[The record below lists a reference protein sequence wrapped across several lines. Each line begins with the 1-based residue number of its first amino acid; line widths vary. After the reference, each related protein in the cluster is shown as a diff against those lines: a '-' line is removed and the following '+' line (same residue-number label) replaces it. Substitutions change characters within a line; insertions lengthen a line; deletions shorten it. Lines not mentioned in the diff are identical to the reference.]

1 MRTTRYK
8 FSEIIVENQEVHS
21 PSYYIKR
28 RLFKNK
34 PAIFGLVLIIIAHI
48 IALLGYSIMPDN
60 TPDADDGA
68 NLIKKQIPGFKATII
83 KKHKNRFVEETGFF
97 TMMFEGRESPYTIE
111 PVDTFYFKG
120 DSVYYKPFQE
130 RIWER
135 SLTLDYIDFWYTGT
149 TYKLFADSSV
159 NNLLTKDSS
168 IYINSKNE
176 RIAFSK
182 KDLNAYFI
190 EHNVEDRTYVLG
202 TDKRG
207 RDMFSRLL
215 FGTRISLSIGFI
227 AVIISLIVG
236 ITFGAIGGFF
246 GGLVDRTLMWF
257 LTVTWSIPGIML
269 VIAISLALQSKGI
282 WVAFVAVGLTMW
294 VEVAR
299 VVRGQILSIKEKQFV
314 EAAHALGI
322 GSWRIIFYHIL
333 PNIVGPMIVI
343 ATSNFASAI
352 LIESG
357 LSFLGL
363 GVQPPMPSWG
373 MMVSEGYQSN
383 WSDGGWYLVF
393 LPSICISTL
402 VLAFNLLG
410 NGLRDAYDPQTAIKW

>member
-1 MRTTRYK
+1 M
-8 FSEIIVENQEVHS
+8 FGLFFIIV
-21 PSYYIKR
+21 
-28 RLFKNK
+28 
-34 PAIFGLVLIIIAHI
+34 AHI
-48 IALLGYSIMPDN
+48 IAILGYSIMPDN
-60 TPDADDGA
+60 TPNADDGA
-68 NLIKKQIPGFKATII
+68 NLIKKQAPGFSTTFI
-83 KKHKNRFVEETGFF
+83 KKHKNRVIEDVNFF
-97 TMMFEGRESPYTIE
+97 TMMIEGRENPYTIE
-111 PVDTFYFKG
+111 PVDSFYFKG
-120 DSVYYKPFQE
+120 DSIYYRAFNE

-135 SLTLDYIDFWYTGT
+135 ELTLSYIDVWYAGPTF
-149 TYKLFADSSV
+149 KLF
-159 NNLLTKDSS
+159 KDSS
-168 IYINSKNE
+168 ANHKLTPDSSFYVDAAE
-176 RIAFSK
+176 VVHGFSK
-182 KDLNAYFI
+182 KSLNETFLKN
-190 EHNVEDRTYVLG
+190 NVEARTYMLG

-227 AVIISLIVG
+227 SVIISLFVG

-314 EAAHALGI
+314 EAARALGI

-393 LPSICISTL
+393 FPSICISML
-402 VLAFNLLG
+402 VLAFNLFG
-410 NGLRDAYDPQTAIKW
+410 NGLRDAYDPQTATKW

>member
-1 MRTTRYK
+1 M
-8 FSEIIVENQEVHS
+8 ENKEVQS
-21 PSYYIKR
+21 PSYYIKK
-28 RLFKNK
+28 RLMKNK
-34 PAIFGLVLIIIAHI
+34 PAIFGLSLIVLAHI
-48 IALLGYSIMPDN
+48 IAVLGYSIMPDN
-60 TPDADDGA
+60 TPNADDGA
-68 NLIKKQIPGFKATII
+68 NLIKKQVPGFSATII
-83 KKHKNRFVEETGFF
+83 KRHKNRVVEETGFF
-97 TMMFEGRESPYTIE
+97 SMMFDGRESPYTIE

-120 DSVYYKPFQE
+120 DSVFYKPYGE
-130 RIWER
+130 RIWE
-135 SLTLDYIDFWYTGT
+135 SALTISYVDNFYAGT
-149 TYKLFADSSV
+149 SYKLFPDSSA
-159 NNLLTKDSS
+159 NYLLTKDST
-168 IYINSKNE
+168 IYINAAE
-176 RIAFSK
+176 ARVAFSK
-182 KDLNAYFI
+182 ADLNTYFLK
-190 EHNVEDRTYVLG
+190 HNVEHREYLLG

-207 RDMFSRLL
+207 RDMLSRLL

-227 AVIISLIVG
+227 SVIISLFVG
-236 ITFGAIGGFF
+236 ISLGAIGGFF

-269 VIAISLALQSKGI
+269 VIAISLALQSRGI

-322 GSWRIIFYHIL
+322 GSWRIIFHHIL

-393 LPSICISTL
+393 LPSMCISCL

>member
-1 MRTTRYK
+1 M
-8 FSEIIVENQEVHS
+8 ENKKVQS
-21 PSYYIKR
+21 PSYYIKK
-28 RLFKNK
+28 RLMKNK
-34 PAIFGLVLIIIAHI
+34 PAIFGLVLIILAHVIAV
-48 IALLGYSIMPDN
+48 LGYSIMPDN
-60 TPDADDGA
+60 TPNADDGA
-68 NLIKKQIPGFKATII
+68 NLIKKQIPGFSTTII
-83 KKHKNRFVEETGFF
+83 KTHKNRVVEETGFF
-97 TMMFEGRESPYTIE
+97 TMMFDGRESPYTIE
-111 PVDTFYFKG
+111 PVDTFYFEG
-120 DSVYYKPFQE
+120 DSVFYRPYHE
-130 RIWER
+130 RIWK
-135 SLTLDYIDFWYTGT
+135 SALTISYIDYFYSGT
-149 TYKLFADSSV
+149 SYKLFPDSSA
-159 NNLLTKDSS
+159 NYLITKDSS
-168 IYINSKNE
+168 IYINSKEN
-176 RIAFSK
+176 RVAFSK
-182 KDLNAYFI
+182 DQLNAYFL
-190 EHNVEDRTYVLG
+190 EHNVEHRTYLLG

-207 RDMFSRLL
+207 RDMLSRLL

-227 AVIISLIVG
+227 SVIISLFVG
-236 ITFGAIGGFF
+236 ISLGAIGGFF
-246 GGLVDRTLMWF
+246 GGVVDRTLMWF

-314 EAAHALGI
+314 EAARALGI
-322 GSWRIIFYHIL
+322 GNWRIISHHIL

-383 WSDGGWYLVF
+383 WSDGGWYLLF
-393 LPSICISTL
+393 LPSICISSL

>member
-1 MRTTRYK
+1 M
-8 FSEIIVENQEVHS
+8 ENKVHS
-21 PSYYIKR
+21 PTYYIKK
-28 RLFKNK
+28 RLLKNK
-34 PAIFGLVLIIIAHI
+34 PAMFGFFLIVIAHV
-48 IALLGYSIMPDN
+48 IAVLGYSIMPDN
-60 TPDADDGA
+60 TPNADDGA
-68 NLIKKQIPGFKATII
+68 NLIKKKVPGFSTTII
-83 KKHKNRFVEETGFF
+83 KRHKNRVVPETGFF

-111 PVDTFYFKG
+111 PIDTFYFHG
-120 DSVYYKPFQE
+120 DSVFYKPYHE
-130 RIWER
+130 HIWETA
-135 SLTLDYIDFWYTGT
+135 LTLSYVDYFYTGT
-149 TYKLFADSSV
+149 TYKLFADSSA
-159 NNLLTKDSS
+159 NYLLTKDSS
-168 IYINSKNE
+168 IYINSQEK
-176 RIAFSK
+176 RVAFSK
-182 KDLNAYFI
+182 NQLNAYFI
-190 EHNVEDRTYVLG
+190 EHNIENRSYLLG

-207 RDMFSRLL
+207 RDMLSRLL

-227 AVIISLIVG
+227 SVIISLVVG
-236 ITFGAIGGFF
+236 ISLGAIGGFF
-246 GGLVDRTLMWF
+246 GGIVDRTLMWF

-269 VIAISLALQSKGI
+269 VIAISLALQSRGI

-322 GSWRIIFYHIL
+322 GSWRIIFFHIL

-393 LPSICISTL
+393 LPSMCISSL